1 MNRRQLMQGAAALAV
16 PCTVV
21 AGADALPQ
29 LAAGRLER
37 LVLEDATLGPRP
49 VDVWLPPSY
58 RADRPHAVLYMH
70 DGQMLFDPRS
80 TWNRQAWTVDAVA
93 APLIADGTLRDFIV
107 VGLHN
112 HAEQRHAEFFPQ
124 ACWPAIEKTAPG
136 QRYLAGQLKRLP
148 LSDAYLRSLVHEL
161 KPRID
166 TRYATD
172 PRPASTFLMGSSMG
186 GLISLYGLCEY
197 PQVFGGAAA
206 LSTHWIGLYER
217 NAEIPGA
224 LLSYLERKL
233 PAPGSHRLYL
243 DRGTAGL
250 DALYDEAQARVD
262 ALLAA
267 RGHRPPL
274 TQTRVF
280 EDADH
285 TEQHWAARLALPL
298 RALLARP
305 DDAAA

>member
-1 MNRRQLMQGAAALAV
+1 MNRRQMMQGAAALALSG
-16 PCTVV
+16 PSV
-21 AGADALPQ
+21 AESSLPRVS
-29 LAAGRLER
+29 AGRLER
-37 LVLEDATLGPRP
+37 LVLEDAQLGARP
-49 VDVWLPPSY
+49 VDVWLPPGY
-58 RADRPHAVLYMH
+58 RAGRPHAVLYMH
-70 DGQMLFDPRS
+70 DGQMLFDPAS

-124 ACWPAIEKTAPG
+124 ACWPAIEKTGPG
-136 QRYLAGQLKRLP
+136 QRYLAGQLKRPP
-148 LSDAYLRSLVHEL
+148 LSDAYLRSLVKVL

-166 TRYATD
+166 ARYATD
-172 PRPASTFLMGSSMG
+172 PGPASTFLMGSSMG

-197 PQVFGGAAA
+197 PEVFGGAAA

-224 LLSYLERKL
+224 LLAYLDRKL

-262 ALLAA
+262 AMLAA

-280 EDADH
+280 EGADH

-298 RALLARP
+298 RALLARA
-305 DDAAA
+305 DAAA

>member
-1 MNRRQLMQGAAALAV
+1 MNRRQMMQGAAALALSG
-16 PCTVV
+16 PSV
-21 AGADALPQ
+21 AESSLPRVS
-29 LAAGRLER
+29 AGRLER
-37 LVLEDATLGPRP
+37 LVLEDAQLGARP
-49 VDVWLPPSY
+49 VDVWLPPGY

-70 DGQMLFDPRS
+70 DGQMLFDPAS

-124 ACWPAIEKTAPG
+124 ACWPAIEKTGPG
-136 QRYLAGQLKRLP
+136 QRYLAGQLKRPP
-148 LSDAYLRSLVHEL
+148 LSDAYLRSLVKVL

-166 TRYATD
+166 ARYATD
-172 PRPASTFLMGSSMG
+172 PGPASTFLMGSSMG

-197 PQVFGGAAA
+197 PEVFGGAAA

-224 LLSYLERKL
+224 LLAYLDRKL

-262 ALLAA
+262 AMLAA

-280 EDADH
+280 EGADH

-298 RALLARP
+298 RALLARA
-305 DDAAA
+305 DAAA